1 MSTLDELDAIART
14 LPETALAELLAHARR
29 LREPLADDAGSFIG
43 RLRDS
48 PNFNGDPVEVQRRM
62 RDEWR

>member
-29 LREPLADDAGSFIG
+29 LREPPADDVGSFIG

-48 PNFNGDPVEVQRRM
+48 PNFNDDPVEIQRRM